1 MRLAVIASAT
11 LALAAAATL
20 FDSTPADARR
30 GMTGRVS
37 RAPVA
42 RSVFR
47 APVVRRQTLTRA
59 PKLKLERK
67 IITTASKK
75 KAVTVVKRKAITT
88 PLIKKKAITT
98 APLMKKKTITTAP
111 LIKKKTITTAP
122 LIKKKDITTAP
133 LIKKG
138 PTIGLVKKSVPH
150 VKFGKA
156 NIGKVS
162 VSKAVAG
169 TAIFK
174 ARLALPK
181 NIQPKVSLIKA
192 PQAKLHHRMMP
203 FVQRHWKKAFV
214 WVAVA
219 GIGYMTIPETYYE
232 RFLGYVSVDDPDYE
246 GCIHLL
252 SQAALEEEEEIIRIR
267 HPKPV
272 STAYRYTAKVAPQD
286 VKEVKQVDGPSCT
299 FDPFIERNWSR
310 PFVWVQIP
318 SVGNVTVPEDYYD
331 RFHGF
336 VNAEPANYPAACAV
350 LVEASA
356 ADTVVAT
363 SEDFMRPE
371 FR

>member
-1 MRLAVIASAT
+1 MRLAAIASAT
-11 LALAAAATL
+11 LALAVAATL
-20 FDSTPADARR
+20 FDPTPADARR
-30 GMTGRVS
+30 SMGARIS

-42 RSVFR
+42 TRRVFR
-47 APVVRRQTLTRA
+47 APVVKRQTLTRS
-59 PKLKLERK
+59 LKVERRS
-67 IITTASKK
+67 IATATKK
-75 KAVTVVKRKAITT
+75 KSFT
-88 PLIKKKAITT
+88 PLVKKKAITT
-98 APLMKKKTITTAP
+98 VPLKKKAATLPLVKKAP
-111 LIKKKTITTAP
+111 LIKKKEFVKTP
-122 LIKKKDITTAP
+122 LIKKEIVKTP

-138 PTIGLVKKSVPH
+138 PDLAFKKAKH
-150 VKFGKA
+150 LKFGKV
-156 NIGKVS
+156 NIAKMPVT
-162 VSKAVAG
+162 KAVAG
-169 TAIFK
+169 TRMLS

-181 NIQPKVSLIKA
+181 NITPKVSLIKP
-192 PQAKLHHRMMP
+192 PQQKFHARMAP

-219 GIGYMTIPETYYE
+219 GIGYMTIPETYYD
-232 RFLGYVSVDDPDYE
+232 RFLGYVSSDDPDYE

-252 SQAALEEEEEIIRIR
+252 SLAALEEEEEIVRIR

-272 STAYRYTAKVAPQD
+272 TVPYKFTAKVAPEE
-286 VKEVKQVDGPSCT
+286 VKLEKQEVKQAQGPTCS

-331 RFHGF
+331 RFYGF
-336 VNAEPANYPAACAV
+336 AGAQPPNYQAACAV